1 VGAVQV
7 TLPDGKKLVTP
18 SGSTVLDVVK
28 QIGSGLARAALAA
41 KIDGRQ
47 VDLAHTLDED
57 VSLEVLTFTQPEGR
71 EIFWHSSTHLM
82 AQAIKELF
90 PDTQLTIGPP
100 IEEGFYYDFD
110 KPEPFT
116 AEDLEKIETRMT
128 ELANADLPVHRR
140 EVSREEAVAL
150 FSGLNENYKLEM
162 IDELDQDE
170 TISVY
175 EQGDFVDLC
184 RGPHLPS
191 TGKIKSFRL
200 LNVAGAYWR
209 GDENNKML
217 QRIYGVSYPDLKQL
231 KEYLER
237 IEEAERRDQ

>member
-1 VGAVQV
+1 MKAQS
-7 TLPDGKKLVTP
+7 LWRAK
-18 SGSTVLDVVK
+18 
-28 QIGSGLARAALAA
+28 AALAA

-110 KPEPFT
+110 KSEPFT

-128 ELANADLPVHRR
+128 ELANADLLVHRR

-162 IDELDQDE
+162 I
-170 TISVY
+170 
-175 EQGDFVDLC
+175 
-184 RGPHLPS
+184 
-191 TGKIKSFRL
+191 
-200 LNVAGAYWR
+200 
-209 GDENNKML
+209 
-217 QRIYGVSYPDLKQL
+217 VS
-231 KEYLER
+231 
-237 IEEAERRDQ
+237 